1 MTSIDPASLVDRFIF
16 CAASAAGQED
26 VVLGEGQAMV
36 FVPPDD
42 ILKLDLMVS
51 AAYVFP
57 LFLRSQEYAGLV
69 SEAIR
74 LRNVL

>member
-1 MTSIDPASLVDRFIF
+1 MDPVSLVDRFIF
-16 CAASAAGQED
+16 CAATAARQAD

-42 ILKLDLMVS
+42 ITKLDLMVS

-57 LFLRSQEYAGLV
+57 LFLLSPEYKRLAL
-69 SEAIR
+69 EAIT
-74 LRNVL
+74 LRNML